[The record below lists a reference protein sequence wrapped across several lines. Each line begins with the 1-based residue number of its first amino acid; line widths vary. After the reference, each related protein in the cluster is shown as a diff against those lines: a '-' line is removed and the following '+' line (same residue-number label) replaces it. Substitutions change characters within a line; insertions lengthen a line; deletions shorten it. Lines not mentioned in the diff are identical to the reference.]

1 MDTCKK
7 MYGNKTDI
15 ANIFNISL
23 PTVYRR
29 VKGIEKEIGKRYNRY
44 AIADNLISLAVFVD
58 YQKYHKRLADK
69 NLRKSV
75 PPFDMY
81 EARTYLEEVGGVS

>member
-1 MDTCKK
+1 MDTHKK

-15 ANIFNISL
+15 ANTFNISL

>member
-1 MDTCKK
+1 MDTRKK

-15 ANIFNISL
+15 ANTFNISL